1 MHRSLKKTLP
11 YIVVV
16 RCVAE
21 LQESVSSDSDS
32 VLEPKRKKK
41 KRFGIHLFG
50 KRKDRYISSS
60 DSTSSDTSS
69 GTSIPSTKHMLPRYP
84 SALSSP
90 NIQPSNAHTA
100 EQTSNH
106 EMKVATQSDL
116 RGLKEEVMVQR
127 EEVKRLEGLYTYL
140 QKEMLQAPVRHA
152 ENCNR
157 VAHATQA
164 TREEMEAM
172 LLEGGG
178 VTRRRKELLRKK
190 EEKQQELTASLL
202 NHFRSTVES
211 RVKDV
216 QRRVREWERR
226 ER

>member
-1 MHRSLKKTLP
+1 M
-11 YIVVV
+11 
-16 RCVAE
+16 RCDTE

-90 NIQPSNAHTA
+90 NMQPSNAHTA
-100 EQTSNH
+100 EQTGNH
-106 EMKVATQSDL
+106 EMKVVATQSDL

-127 EEVKRLEGLYTYL
+127 EEIKRLEGLYTYL

-164 TREEMEAM
+164 TREEMEVM
-172 LLEGGG
+172 LLEGRR

-216 QRRVREWERR
+216 QRRVREGKWR
-226 ER
+226 EW